1 MRNTKVTI
9 KHSDL
14 MEIGFPEKT
23 AREIIKQAKAIAVQ
37 RFKIIYKKQ
46 EKW

>member
-14 MEIGFPEKT
+14 MEIRFQRKQLE
-23 AREIIKQAKAIAVQ
+23 EIIKQAKK
-37 RFKIIYKKQ
+37 RLLYRDLK
-46 EKW
+46 